1 MGYLRRGRAVL
12 NGLCMENARL
22 RVCLKIAGMIFKA
35 RAKSGKY
42 IFSGIFAKQRERDG
56 GKHGTFLPFF

>member
-1 MGYLRRGRAVL
+1 M

-22 RVCLKIAGMIFKA
+22 RVCLKIAGMNFKA